1 MTGAQTGGMQ
11 VSLRGKRAFITAG
24 GAGLGRATAAAMHGM
39 GAEVFT
45 CDIDPGSLESLDPGI
60 RSWTCD
66 VSVSGEIDRVLDV
79 VLPGGLD
86 ILVNN
91 AGVAGPTKP
100 VEEVTDEEWRH
111 TMAVCVDAQFYCA
124 RRVVPVFRARGHG
137 VMINLVSAAGILGY
151 PTRSP
156 YAAAKWAVTGFTKTL
171 AMELGPDNIRVN
183 GIVPGNVS
191 GERMERVISAHAGAG
206 NLDPETVRRLYAI
219 GTSMQC
225 YVNPEEIADMICFL
239 CSDHCRHVTGQ
250 IVGVDGF
257 TETLYPRGG
266 AVS

>member
-1 MTGAQTGGMQ
+1 MQ
-11 VSLRGKRAFITAG
+11 VSLGGKRAFITAG
-24 GAGLGRATAAAMHGM
+24 GAGLGRTIATTMHEM

-45 CDIDPGSLESLDPGI
+45 CDIDHGSLETLDSSI

-66 VSVSGEIDRVLDV
+66 VSVSSEVDRVLDQ

-100 VEEVTDEEWRH
+100 VEAVTDEEWRH

-124 RRVVPVFRARGHG
+124 RRVVPVFRAQGHG
-137 VMINLVSAAGILGY
+137 VMINLVSAAGIMGY

-191 GERMERVISAHAGAG
+191 GDRMERVISAHADAE
-206 NLDPETVRRLYAI
+206 NRDPESVRRQYAI

-257 TETLYPRGG
+257 TETLYPRTI
-266 AVS
+266 S